1 VIYPA
6 MPALFLQLAQPS
18 TSTVRG
24 PTNDVSLVSECA
36 ASVVSQASPTSK
48 AAMKDVSPLFYALAV
63 FLVLPFVALGI
74 LVLTVKV
81 SRRRAT

>member
-1 VIYPA
+1 
-6 MPALFLQLAQPS
+6 
-18 TSTVRG
+18 
-24 PTNDVSLVSECA
+24 
-36 ASVVSQASPTSK
+36 
-48 AAMKDVSPLFYALAV
+48 MKDLSPLFYALAV